1 MVSVHTLAEGPRLTS
16 SSSLIPSLHLLNCS
30 SSPVTPTNPDD
41 PTKHLIDGSV
51 PPNALTTAW
60 YSARTSPSEIHVELR
75 KAGFIPDPYIGFN
88 EHQVQWIGDAEW
100 VYKCEFGV
108 GDADVGRRGILEFA
122 GLDAIAD
129 VYLVRPVSFK
139 PMSCGTDCMRAILS
153 ERHPYLVL
161 RQPV

>member
-1 MVSVHTLAEGPRLTS
+1 MLVL
-16 SSSLIPSLHLLNCS
+16 
-30 SSPVTPTNPDD
+30 PVTPTNPDD

-51 PPNALTTAW
+51 SPDALTTAW
-60 YSARTSPSEIHVELR
+60 YPTRTNPSEIHVELR

-100 VYKCEFGV
+100 LYKCEFGV

-129 VYLVRPVSFK
+129 VYLVRSTCFLQ
-139 PMSCGTDCMRAILS
+139 AY
-153 ERHPYLVL
+153 EL
-161 RQPV
+161 RY